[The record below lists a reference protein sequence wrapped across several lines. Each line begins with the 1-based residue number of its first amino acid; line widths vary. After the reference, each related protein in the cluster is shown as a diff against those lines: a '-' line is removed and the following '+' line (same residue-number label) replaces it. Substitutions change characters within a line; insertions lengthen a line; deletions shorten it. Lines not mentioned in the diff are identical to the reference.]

1 MACPSWPFRMGKNPW
16 RAPPTEA
23 QIEARRQAGLRLR
36 GSADSTSLIGAN
48 DDHEATDTGI
58 RDRDHDF
65 REDESELP
73 QPPAAIAD
81 EEGC

>member
-1 MACPSWPFRMGKNPW
+1 M
-16 RAPPTEA
+16 
-23 QIEARRQAGLRLR
+23 RLR
-36 GSADSTSLIGAN
+36 GSADSTSLIDAN
-48 DDHEATDTGI
+48 DEPAPDDHEATDTGI